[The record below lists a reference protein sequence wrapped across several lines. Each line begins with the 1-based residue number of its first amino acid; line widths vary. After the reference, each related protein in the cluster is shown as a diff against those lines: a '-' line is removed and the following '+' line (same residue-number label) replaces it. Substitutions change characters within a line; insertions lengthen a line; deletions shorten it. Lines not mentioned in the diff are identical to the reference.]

1 MNEFSIL
8 MNLLSNRISK
18 NQIGATK
25 QELMEALNLRKDKD
39 AYYFQELLSQLSNYI
54 EPLGLYVRFNP
65 VDHHWFIS
73 HDFKTSNLLS
83 ANPFQDKP
91 KLAATLFCVLVACLK
106 SSGSAKV
113 KDIKELRKKKGVL
126 RDLKKLEEEGYIL
139 LDDEEK
145 QVILTPLIG
154 YQLDIQKLFVKLSLK
169 LKEEKE

>member
-8 MNLLSNRISK
+8 MNLLSNKVSK

-25 QELMEALNLRKDKD
+25 QELMDALNLKNDKD
-39 AYYFQELLSQLSNYI
+39 TFYFQELLSQLSNYVQ
-54 EPLGLYVRFNP
+54 PLGLYIRFNP

-91 KLAATLFCVLVACLK
+91 KLAATLFCVLVSCLK
-106 SSGSAKV
+106 NSGSAKV
-113 KDIKELRKKKGVL
+113 KNIKKLRKKKGVL
-126 RDLKKLEEEGYIL
+126 RDLKQLEEEGYIS
-139 LDDEEK
+139 LDDEENE
-145 QVILTPLIG
+145 VILTPLIG

-169 LKEEKE
+169 LKEEK